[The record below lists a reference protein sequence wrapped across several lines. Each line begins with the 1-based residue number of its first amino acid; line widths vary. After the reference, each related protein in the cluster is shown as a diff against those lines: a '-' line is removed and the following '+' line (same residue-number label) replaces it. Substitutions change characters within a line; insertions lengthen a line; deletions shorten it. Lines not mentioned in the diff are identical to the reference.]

1 MTDKTRDSE
10 TQTNGIANSSKCG
23 GIFPGEKWLEM
34 KISEATKQISA
45 LFHEQ
50 ICSMQEEIE
59 GLKSSINELTKE
71 KETLND
77 LQQVSDATLEQL
89 QTEFQSFQ
97 EVHESQHSMFEE
109 STNEEIREV
118 KEDLQSVRENIC
130 EMLNEVPKI
139 ALSSLESRFSNIE
152 EKISMAESTSLIDI
166 QSPFNNV
173 SNLAVTKSSSESI
186 KSNEEFM
193 FEVADEVNDRQKRRI
208 VGE

>member
-1 MTDKTRDSE
+1 MGSPVTDKTRDSE
-10 TQTNGIANSSKCG
+10 TQTNG